1 MDKEIK
7 VLTNSLQ
14 EVDQRKERTYKDSKQ
29 MASSAVEE
37 DNKTLDAQT
46 YHQID
51 TIVQDLYRIC
61 VADRGDA
68 KMGNA
73 SVLQLLNEIEK
84 NIDRYLQDFKVSED
98 IAQNIVQ
105 EEEKTIKK
113 ACRTENREKA
123 QKREQA
129 ENEAKQKKRQDA

>member
-1 MDKEIK
+1 
-7 VLTNSLQ
+7 
-14 EVDQRKERTYKDSKQ
+14 
-29 MASSAVEE
+29 MATSAVEE

-51 TIVQDLYRIC
+51 IIVQDLYKIC

-84 NIDRYLQDFKVSED
+84 NIDKYTQDFIVSEE
-98 IAQNIVQ
+98 IAPHIVQ
-105 EEEKTIKK
+105 EQEKEIKK